1 MSDSIKH
8 FISGS
13 GFLLSYVNSSIS
25 CHRCCKQC
33 SAFYPAKKRSKHK
46 VVKWK
51 TCDNQFRIITWPLHL
66 HLMYFARTG
75 YTLCSESQIL
85 TQNVTLRTLCKVS
98 VNCVHNTPPRV
109 KKPTARVEVTKYFL
123 KYSNLWGELRIFSH
137 SFLPFIT
144 GCPDL
149 YLCLLFS
156 RSSAKYS
163 LNPQICLRL
172 VTPVTRAAITRG
184 CHRSPLTSRQGW
196 DIVTD
201 DYIGPNPG
209 YCP

>member
-33 SAFYPAKKRSKHK
+33 STFYPAKKRSKHK

-51 TCDNQFRIITWPLHL
+51 TCDNRFRIITWPLHL

-109 KKPTARVEVTKYFL
+109 KKPTTRVEVSKYCKNVPF
-123 KYSNLWGELRIFSH
+123 GFHIH
-137 SFLPFIT
+137 SFPLHNGLSWSLSLFIIFPKLSKIFAKSPNLPET
-144 GCPDL
+144 GDSGDPGRNYPGL
-149 YLCLLFS
+149 S
-156 RSSAKYS
+156 
-163 LNPQICLRL
+163 QIS
-172 VTPVTRAAITRG
+172 TDI
-184 CHRSPLTSRQGW
+184 RQGW